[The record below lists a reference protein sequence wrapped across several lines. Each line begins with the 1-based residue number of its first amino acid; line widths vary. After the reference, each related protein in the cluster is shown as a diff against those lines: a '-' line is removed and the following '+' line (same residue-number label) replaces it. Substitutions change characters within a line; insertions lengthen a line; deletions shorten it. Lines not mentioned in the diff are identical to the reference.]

1 MVSPDAAAPAPL
13 GVMRGV
19 LPGDGQRST
28 ILDTAR
34 LHLRQVVVDD
44 AAFILRL
51 LNEPSWL
58 RFIGD
63 KGVRTIDDAVRYVN
77 DGPIAMYARTG
88 FGLYLVVLRER
99 GAKIGLCGL
108 IRRAGLE
115 DVDIGFALLPEYH
128 HRGYAREAADAVL
141 ALGRNVFGLTRIVA
155 ITAPDNHN
163 SIRLIERLGLRLE
176 RTAVLPN
183 GGHEILLFS

>member
-1 MVSPDAAAPAPL
+1 MASPEPAAARSAERPA
-13 GVMRGV
+13 GAGRI
-19 LPGDGQRST
+19 T

-34 LHLRQVVVDD
+34 LHLRQVGVDD

-63 KGVRTIDDAVRYVN
+63 KGVRTIDDAVRYIN

-88 FGLYLVVLRER
+88 FGLYLVVLQES
-99 GAKIGLCGL
+99 GAPIGLCGL
-108 IRRAGLE
+108 IRREGLE
-115 DVDIGFALLPEYH
+115 DVDIGFAFLPEFH
-128 HRGYAREAADAVL
+128 GRGYAREAADAVM
-141 ALGRNVFGLTRIVA
+141 ALGRKIFGLTRIVA
-155 ITAPDNHN
+155 ITSPDNHD

-176 RTAVLPN
+176 RTVALPN
-183 GGHEILLFS
+183 GGAEILLFA